1 MKVKTIFTGIMSGI
15 LVCLVLL
22 LTVTLHLLAVI
33 ARTIVGMAHRIR

>member
-1 MKVKTIFTGIMSGI
+1 MKVKSIFTGIMSGI
-15 LVCLVLL
+15 IFCLGLL